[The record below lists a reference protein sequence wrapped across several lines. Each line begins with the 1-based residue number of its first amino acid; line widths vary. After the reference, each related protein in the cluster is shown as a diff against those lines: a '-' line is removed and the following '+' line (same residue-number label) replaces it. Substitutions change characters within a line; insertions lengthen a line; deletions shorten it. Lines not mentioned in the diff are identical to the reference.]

1 MNRFKIFTQSGWFSK
16 HWGAAFSFGGLFLA
30 LLPWFLDGVNV
41 GVSVVITC
49 IGSAISLLGS
59 YEAKAKQFGFQAP
72 FTNDPLGWRKAKK
85 TYKTNAASDELAKK
99 DEQA

>member
-1 MNRFKIFTQSGWFSK
+1 MNRFKIFTSSGWFSK
-16 HWGAAFSFGGLFLA
+16 YWGAVFSFGGLFLA
-30 LLPWFLDGVNV
+30 LLPWFLHGVNV

-59 YEAKAKQFGFQAP
+59 YEAKAKQFGLQAP

-85 TYKTNAASDELAKK
+85 SYETKEDADQAPKK
-99 DEQA
+99 GDPS